1 MALSESGLS
10 NLIQSELKASSS
22 VSVVDDASFKDWADR
37 MAAAIVNHITA
48 NAVVSV
54 TVTGGSSAGTYT
66 GTVS

>member
-1 MALSESGLS
+1 MPLSESGLS
-10 NLIQSELKASSS
+10 NLIQSELKASPS
-22 VSVVDDASFKDWADR
+22 VGVIDDAGFKDWADR

-54 TVTGGSSAGTYT
+54 TVTSGSSAGTYT